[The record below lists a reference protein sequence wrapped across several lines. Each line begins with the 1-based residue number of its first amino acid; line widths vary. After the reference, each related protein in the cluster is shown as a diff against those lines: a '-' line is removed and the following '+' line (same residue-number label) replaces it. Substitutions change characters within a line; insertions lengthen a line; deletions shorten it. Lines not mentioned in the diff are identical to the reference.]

1 MVFTSLQCIKNTY
14 KYTFE
19 KTTLFSKNYYN
30 ILFLYYS
37 KYLFIFENLLTTFF
51 YAVGKRFKKFKK
63 ISNKF
68 KKYPLKYSINNY
80 YFFTKYWCVLY
91 FSICYFNV
99 SYSILFKKKKKKF
112 INFIN
117 QKEL

>member
-80 YFFTKYWCVLY
+80 YFFTKPFLEILSQNELNTLRCV
-91 FSICYFNV
+91 
-99 SYSILFKKKKKKF
+99 FKYCVNTTNKS
-112 INFIN
+112 
-117 QKEL
+117 L